1 MPRMPQWGLSGER
14 SGACGTQRTWATRW
28 FRPSL
33 SWARLSLRALSLDKE
48 SRSEASS
55 ALSLVIDSSSSTR
68 PASAC
73 RVRTRVAR
81 GGSDRRD
88 GARRGETGKD
98 VQRHGETRTDKE
110 KGREMGRGG
119 TVGRNQRHGEAGP
132 SEMGQGDEGDTGS
145 DKSVTAEAL
154 CHHRAGQGRAREQ
167 GSPRA
172 GPRRGTAQGQDF
184 RERGRRQRLCR
195 QLSQTPGSTSRD
207 GTERPELQTL
217 PREQLAKQGTGPL
230 EEVDSLMA
238 GIAGHSGVRAKSQP
252 ESRRKGSARDQ
263 GQRSA

>member
-1 MPRMPQWGLSGER
+1 MEREGER
-14 SGACGTQRTWATRW
+14 REKMCK
-28 FRPSL
+28 
-33 SWARLSLRALSLDKE
+33 DME
-48 SRSEASS
+48 
-55 ALSLVIDSSSSTR
+55 
-68 PASAC
+68 
-73 RVRTRVAR
+73 
-81 GGSDRRD
+81 
-88 GARRGETGKD
+88 RRGQIRRKAERWGEAG
-98 VQRHGETRTDKE
+98 RWGETR
-110 KGREMGRGG
+110 G
-119 TVGRNQRHGEAGP
+119 TER
-132 SEMGQGDEGDTGS
+132 QGDEGDTGS

-184 RERGRRQRLCR
+184 REQGRRQRLCR

-217 PREQLAKQGTGPL
+217 PQEQLDKQGTGPL